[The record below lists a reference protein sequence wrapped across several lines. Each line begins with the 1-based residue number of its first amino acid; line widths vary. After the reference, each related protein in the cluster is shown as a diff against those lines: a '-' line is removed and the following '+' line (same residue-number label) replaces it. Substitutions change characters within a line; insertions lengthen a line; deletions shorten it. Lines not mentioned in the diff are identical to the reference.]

1 LEEIIGAISDYFRVS
16 RDDVLKDRVEWRN
29 IAIYLMKKLTGM
41 TNRQI
46 GELFGDLSYSAVAK
60 AYQRFSVNLR
70 KDKKLRKK
78 VETIK
83 AKLS

>member
-1 LEEIIGAISDYFRVS
+1 
-16 RDDVLKDRVEWRN
+16 
-29 IAIYLMKKLTGM
+29 MKKFTGM

-46 GELFGDLSYSAVAK
+46 GQLFGDLSYSAVAK

-70 KDKKLRKK
+70 RDKKLRKK
-78 VETIK
+78 VETIR